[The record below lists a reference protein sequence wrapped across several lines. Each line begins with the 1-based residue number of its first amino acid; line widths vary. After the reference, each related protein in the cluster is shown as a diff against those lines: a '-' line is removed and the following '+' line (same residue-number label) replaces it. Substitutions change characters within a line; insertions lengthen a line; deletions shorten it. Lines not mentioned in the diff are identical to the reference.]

1 MQNIYQTTEIHVH
14 DRVVPQ
20 GNINNRF
27 SFVFTHKINSK
38 RQHAYL
44 FVTVKHKTFQQTVN
58 CIRLNEKKRKR
69 SLPTYLYAGYTN
81 GYTHME
87 LHSGKWPWT
96 ASFGHIDEWATQ
108 FWLIVFSNY
117 SLSRAI
123 SVNDLEAKF
132 GHISYWFYINIK
144 HPVIKRR
151 SEHACMAVHLSLA
164 IDRNIF
170 QPISTERPLSRR
182 RP

>member
-1 MQNIYQTTEIHVH
+1 M
-14 DRVVPQ
+14 
-20 GNINNRF
+20 
-27 SFVFTHKINSK
+27 
-38 RQHAYL
+38 
-44 FVTVKHKTFQQTVN
+44 
-58 CIRLNEKKRKR
+58 
-69 SLPTYLYAGYTN
+69 PTYLYAGYTN

-132 GHISYWFYINIK
+132 GHISYWFYIHIK
-144 HPVIKRR
+144 RPVIKRR
-151 SEHACMAVHLSLA
+151 SEHGCPFKSSNRPKHFSANQHRASPFSQTALKFPILNAVLYVW
-164 IDRNIF
+164 
-170 QPISTERPLSRR
+170 QPTAD
-182 RP
+182 